1 MMEGESLGA
10 LYGLLEASMW
20 ELPLALQ
27 KWMFG
32 ASKGSH
38 EVEEAV
44 TKVAQAWTNLANEGV
59 ERVGQAQGFVG
70 LTTASVKHLVQCQR
84 VARDFMESLVPGFGS
99 VKSGAADSEIAE
111 LRESVNKLRREIGQL
126 TARVSLMDRRDSAQ
140 PSPVDV
146 GAAVRVPRNRF

>member
-1 MMEGESLGA
+1 MMEAENLGA
-10 LYGLLEASMW
+10 LNGLLEASMW

-32 ASKGSH
+32 VSKGSH

-44 TKVAQAWTNLANEGV
+44 IKAAQACTNLANEGV
-59 ERVGQAQGFVG
+59 ERVRQALGFVG

-99 VKSGAADSEIAE
+99 AKSGAADSEIAE
-111 LRESVNKLRREIGQL
+111 LRESVNKLRREIRQL
-126 TARVSLMDRRDSAQ
+126 TARVNVMDRRDSAQ
-140 PSPVDV
+140 PSPVE
-146 GAAVRVPRNRF
+146 A